1 MNYIE
6 HVLIFLAWLG
16 AIMTGAGLIGLLW
29 GVAKAFEFDPRS
41 VQERDE

>member
-1 MNYIE
+1 MNFIQNA
-6 HVLIFLAWLG
+6 LIFLAWLCVV
-16 AIMTGAGLIGLLW
+16 MSGAGLIGLLW